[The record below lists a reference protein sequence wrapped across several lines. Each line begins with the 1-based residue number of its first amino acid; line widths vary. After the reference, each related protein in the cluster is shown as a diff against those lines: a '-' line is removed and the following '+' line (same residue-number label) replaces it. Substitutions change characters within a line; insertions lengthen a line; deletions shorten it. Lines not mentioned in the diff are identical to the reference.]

1 MFRKSSLLVAA
12 ISFVLLFGTMA
23 FAQKTYVNGI
33 DANYPPFAY
42 IDANGKPAGFDVDS
56 LDWIAKKM
64 GFTVEHKPMEWS
76 TIVQSVVSK
85 KIDMVYSGMSITE
98 ERAKQVNFSN
108 PYWKVAQVF
117 VSKKGAGL
125 TVEKAFKG
133 GMKLGVQSGTSE
145 ADMLQNQNGKDGNNY
160 ELKYYDSAP
169 LAIMDILNGRI
180 PVAAM
185 DIAPADDAIAH
196 GKDIEIVG
204 EFGEPEFFG
213 VAVRKDDKELLD
225 TINKGLKMLMA
236 DPYWEE
242 LKAKHINAAAK

>member
-12 ISFVLLFGTMA
+12 ISFVLLFGSVA
-23 FAQKTYVNGI
+23 FAKKAYVNGI

-56 LDWIAKKM
+56 LNWIAEKM
-64 GFTVEHKPMEWS
+64 GFTIEHKAMEWS

-98 ERAKQVNFSN
+98 ERAKQVNFSD
-108 PYWKVAQVF
+108 PYWKVAQV
-117 VSKKGAGL
+117 VISKKGAGL
-125 TVEKAFKG
+125 TVDKVFKG

-145 ADMLQNQNGKDGNNY
+145 ADALQNQVGKDGNNY

-169 LAIMDILNGRI
+169 LAIMDILNGRV
-180 PVAAM
+180 PAAAM
-185 DIAPADDAIAH
+185 DIAPAEDAIKH
-196 GKDIEIVG
+196 GKDLEIVG

-213 VAVRKDDKELLD
+213 VAVRKEDKELLD

-242 LKAKHINAAAK
+242 LRAKHLKDGAH